1 MSFSTSF
8 RFGLISKS
16 DKAMYTH
23 ERSKWQYILENFLMM
38 DLLVKR
44 DVKRAFL
51 ASKKWQSW
59 FIPCLLRPGN
69 TESRMSQDEER
80 NLFAITINMF
90 EVLFYHVLIDN
101 TEKGGMCQLLND
113 TLEALAHKCGWGVEV
128 RMVASVLL
136 ISFLKKTKIVE
147 MIVVQIGN
155 SIKPFRRDLIE
166 PCWTNLNEAF
176 TVYDDFFFY
185 RPCRVISK
193 AEKLATRSFPGVHV
207 NADGCADVPIVEQV
221 VQLLNRD
228 LKVHSMG
235 NRVSGERKHAKHEK
249 RIIDYLSTTIN
260 DDRAGKSPSLLH
272 SIAKAMEDTTSIRIQ
287 RHGERATNK
296 QCRTLRKS
304 LCIGINVSKAITK
317 LIEKKD
323 RDVKKTKKQLIENLN
338 SILDN
343 ILALQQKS
351 KTHTLGRI
359 ARNLI
364 FGNQVKTVGWKKF
377 GQMTVKLSNLATE
390 TRRTLRRKLGHQDSP
405 ADGGLKVDSVH
416 HSSSAAA
423 HKRKESSSEG
433 GGYILTDM
441 YNYGEDQLGVQ
452 FFVPH
457 LKEESKVKLL
467 LDHHKRMIC
476 VKFFLE
482 ENKPSSPTG
491 QRSRSRSRSR
501 STSGAK
507 KIKTYLIRETKL
519 GLLQKFVKMPDSVD
533 LDKKPLLKQQANSV
547 TILFYRR

>member
-1 MSFSTSF
+1 MDITGDVRQRAVPLPPPKKKGIFDSPLTDKEEAYFSKFKLYSM
-8 RFGLISKS
+8 IKESKS
-16 DKAMYTH
+16 QKQIDDVIQHFFSAMYTH

-136 ISFLKKTKIVE
+136 ISFLKK
-147 MIVVQIGN
+147 IGN

-249 RIIDYLSTTIN
+249 RIIDYFESHAKFYSQLLMFFKRIN
-260 DDRAGKSPSLLH
+260 SLANLATSGK
-272 SIAKAMEDTTSIRIQ
+272 DTTAR
-287 RHGERATNK
+287 GESYQQAMSNLEK
-296 QCRTLRKS
+296 E
-304 LCIGINVSKAITK
+304 SKAITK

-364 FGNQVKTVGWKKF
+364 FGNQVKTVGWKEF

-441 YNYGEDQLGVQ
+441 YNYGENT
-452 FFVPH
+452 
-457 LKEESKVKLL
+457 
-467 LDHHKRMIC
+467 R
-476 VKFFLE
+476 
-482 ENKPSSPTG
+482 SS
-491 QRSRSRSRSR
+491 
-501 STSGAK
+501 
-507 KIKTYLIRETKL
+507 
-519 GLLQKFVKMPDSVD
+519 
-533 LDKKPLLKQQANSV
+533 
-547 TILFYRR
+547 